1 MSDVALEPEVL
12 VSRDGALGRLTI
24 NRPQALGALTTVIC
38 ETMIAA
44 LLAWRGDPTLH
55 AVLIDHAGERG
66 FSAGGDIRALADS
79 AAGDGV
85 AARRF
90 FFVEYQ
96 LDHLIFSYPKPVIT
110 VMDGVTMG
118 GGVGISWTARYRV
131 VTERTTFAMPETGI
145 GLFPDVGAG
154 WFLPRLPGRTGLY
167 LALTGARL
175 KAADCLAVGLATH
188 FIPAAD
194 LAAFKETLAAD
205 AEQPEQV
212 LAGFGSDPGPAP
224 IGALRHEIDRLFAHD
239 RVEEVMA
246 ALATDPSEWAWG
258 QARTLA
264 GKSPTSLKVAAR
276 LLHDGAAA
284 ASFADDLVMEHRI
297 ANRLGLGRDFLEGVR
312 AAIVDKDNAP
322 RWAPPDLAGVTDAA
336 IDAIFAPLGLGQEWS
351 PLDQGRL
358 A

>member
-1 MSDVALEPEVL
+1 MSQTTLDAEVL

-24 NRPQALGALTTVIC
+24 NRPLALGALTTGIC
-38 ETMIAA
+38 EAMIDA

-79 AAGDGV
+79 AIGDGV
-85 AARRF
+85 TARRF

-96 LDHLIFSYPKPVIT
+96 LDHLIFSYPKPVVT

-118 GGVGISWTARYRV
+118 GGVGVSWTARYQV

-145 GLFPDVGAG
+145 GLFPDVGSG

-188 FIPAAD
+188 FVTAAD
-194 LAAFKETLAAD
+194 LPALKEMLAAD

-212 LAGFGSDPGPAP
+212 LATFAADPGPAP

-246 ALATDPSEWAWG
+246 ALATDPSDWARA
-258 QARTLA
+258 QAKTIA
-264 GKSPTSLKVAAR
+264 TKSPTSLKVAAR
-276 LLHDGAAA
+276 LLRDGAGV
-284 ASFADDLVMEHRI
+284 ASFAEDLVMEHRI
-297 ANRLGLGRDFLEGVR
+297 ANRVGLGADFIEGVR
-312 AAIVDKDNAP
+312 AVIVDKDNAP
-322 RWAPPDLAGVTDAA
+322 RWDPPDLAGVTDAA
-336 IDAIFAPLGLGQEWS
+336 IDAIFAPLGPGAEWS
-351 PLDQGRL
+351 PLDQGT
-358 A
+358 AA